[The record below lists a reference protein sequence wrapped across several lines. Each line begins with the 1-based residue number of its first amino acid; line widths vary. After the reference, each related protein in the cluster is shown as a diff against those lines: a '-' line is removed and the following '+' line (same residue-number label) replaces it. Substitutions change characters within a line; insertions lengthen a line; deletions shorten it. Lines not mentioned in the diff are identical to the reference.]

1 MVQMGKSKYSEEF
14 KREALRICE
23 QQGVR
28 TASDKLGIPI
38 KTMYLWQ
45 RAERLGRGMP
55 LKGLKPGETA
65 EEGIKRLER
74 EIDELREANHI
85 LKKAMGFLVLGSKHT
100 TIGKDGILQMNIIF
114 RRWLNESFSSNR

>member
-1 MVQMGKSKYSEEF
+1 MGKSKYSEEF

>member
-1 MVQMGKSKYSEEF
+1 MGKSKYSEEF

-114 RRWLNESFSSNR
+114 RRWLNVSFSSSG

>member
-1 MVQMGKSKYSEEF
+1 MGKSKYSEEF

-85 LKKAMGFLVLGSKHT
+85 LKKPWVFWCL
-100 TIGKDGILQMNIIF
+100 DRNILQSAKTAYF
-114 RRWLNESFSSNR
+114 K